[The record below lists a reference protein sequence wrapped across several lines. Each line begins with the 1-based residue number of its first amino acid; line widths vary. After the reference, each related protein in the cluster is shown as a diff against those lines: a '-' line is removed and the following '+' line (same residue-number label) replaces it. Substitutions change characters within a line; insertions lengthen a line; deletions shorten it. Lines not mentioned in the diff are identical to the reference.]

1 MCNGFRLRA
10 PIYCR
15 ISGLCVA
22 FLPDAPKAD
31 VFSVLVIGLLFGI
44 LVMLAVIADRLPRS

>member
-1 MCNGFRLRA
+1 
-10 PIYCR
+10 
-15 ISGLCVA
+15 
-22 FLPDAPKAD
+22 